1 MPDRVVVFVDWQNLY
16 HGAKRA
22 FFGGRGKGTDGQV
35 WPDQI
40 ADIIC
45 AKKPPGGN
53 RTVEQVRVYRGVASA
68 EEDLVANA
76 AARQQ
81 IAAWERYPHVDV
93 FPHTLK
99 RMTSRCPEC
108 GVVSERL
115 GEKGVDVNL
124 ATDLIDL
131 AHERHY
137 DIGVVVSTDT
147 DFEPAIMLAEE
158 LGVRVENAL
167 WWTGER
173 RKDHPLL
180 RGEIWHHRL
189 NFEDYR
195 IAQDRRLYV
204 PSWALE
210 AAEREQA
217 E

>member
-1 MPDRVVVFVDWQNLY
+1 MSDRVVVFVDWQNFY
-16 HGAKRA
+16 QGAKRA
-22 FFGGRGKGTDGQV
+22 FFGGRGRGTDGQV

-45 AKKPPGGN
+45 AKRQPGGD

-68 EEDLVANA
+68 EEDMVANA

-81 IAAWERYPHVDV
+81 IAAWERYPQVEV

-99 RMTSRCPEC
+99 RMTSRCLKC
-108 GVVSERL
+108 GEVYERL

-131 AHERHY
+131 AHERFY

-147 DFEPAIMLAEE
+147 DFEPAILLAEE

-167 WWTGER
+167 WWTGVSGR
-173 RKDHPLL
+173 DHPLL

-189 NFEDYR
+189 DFDDYR
-195 IAQDRRLYV
+195 IARDSRLYV
-204 PSWALE
+204 PEWALE
-210 AAEREQA
+210 ARKREEA
-217 E
+217 R